1 MRKLARKRTYKKRS
15 TGKRASSRKQASKID
30 LAIVIL
36 MVIAVLLGV
45 LIYTKSGV
53 IGQNLSEILGGI
65 MGIIRY
71 VLPIGIFAIAIKIA
85 CEDRDMLK
93 SKQNF
98 KRVFNFEYS
107 EDVFVNKNFIEEF
120 SNAIL

>member
-1 MRKLARKRTYKKRS
+1 
-15 TGKRASSRKQASKID
+15 
-30 LAIVIL
+30 
-36 MVIAVLLGV
+36 
-45 LIYTKSGV
+45 
-53 IGQNLSEILGGI
+53 
-65 MGIIRY
+65 
-71 VLPIGIFAIAIKIA
+71 
-85 CEDRDMLK
+85 MLK

>member
-1 MRKLARKRTYKKRS
+1 MARKRTYNKRS

-85 CEDRDMLK
+85 CEDRDM
-93 SKQNF
+93 
-98 KRVFNFEYS
+98 
-107 EDVFVNKNFIEEF
+107 
-120 SNAIL
+120 